1 MRCIDEQGI
10 LLSAWLETI
19 TWRVL
24 AHRRS
29 QDLSMAMRTCHQG
42 LIILKLKQW
51 KQSKLALL
59 TWLRA
64 MHSLLGAYP
73 IGLCIL
79 DVVVLPIQHVLVL
92 PCWYLMA
99 DVALVAAG
107 GGHVII
113 LVLDQNM
120 ALAALEIIE
129 LLVGVQQVG
138 FLLGGAII
146 ILIDKFAK
154 FPCIVF
160 V

>member
-1 MRCIDEQGI
+1 
-10 LLSAWLETI
+10 
-19 TWRVL
+19 
-24 AHRRS
+24 
-29 QDLSMAMRTCHQG
+29 
-42 LIILKLKQW
+42 
-51 KQSKLALL
+51 
-59 TWLRA
+59 
-64 MHSLLGAYP
+64 
-73 IGLCIL
+73 
-79 DVVVLPIQHVLVL
+79 
-92 PCWYLMA
+92 MA

-138 FLLGGAII
+138 FLLGGAIV